1 MQHSGT
7 TPKPIGTAPK
17 KRRARSPAPP
27 REKKKKIREDRV
39 QRTERRRTRWFILPS
54 FLGVAVFFIAPFFVV
69 IYHSLIDNP
78 VTANFV
84 GLDNFFALLKNAAF
98 KRAATNTAAFSA
110 IAVPLAVILPLLFA
124 ILLMQKL
131 PLKSFFRTVLI
142 SPYMVPIASVVLI
155 WEVLFHYNGIV
166 NDWIVALGGEAIDW
180 FKSDYSQITIVILYL
195 WKNIGYNMI
204 LFMAALA
211 GIPRDILEAAQ
222 LDGAG
227 AMRTFWKIKL
237 PYLSS
242 TILFVTILS
251 LINSFKVFREVY
263 LLTGEYPYDSLYMLQ
278 HFMNNTFVSL
288 DYQKLSSAA
297 ILMAMVMIVIIGLL
311 FLADRFVGRDIEE

>member
-1 MQHSGT
+1 MQKAIQK
-7 TPKPIGTAPK
+7 KP
-17 KRRARSPAPP
+17 
-27 REKKKKIREDRV
+27 EKIRRD
-39 QRTERRRTRWFILPS
+39 RTEQREIRRTRWFIVPS
-54 FLGVAVFFIAPFFVV
+54 ALGVAVFFLAPFLVV
-69 IYHSLIDNP
+69 IYQSLIDNP
-78 VTANFV
+78 ITSNFV
-84 GLDNFFALLKNAAF
+84 WLDNYAALFRNGAFRMAA
-98 KRAATNTAAFSA
+98 KNTAIFTG
-110 IAVPLAVILPLLFA
+110 IAVPLAVVLPLLFA

-131 PLKSFFRTVLI
+131 PMKSLFRTVLI

-166 NDWIVALGGEAIDW
+166 NEWITALGGTPIDW
-180 FKSDYSQITIVILYL
+180 FKSDYSQLTIVLLYL

-211 GIPRDILEAAQ
+211 GIPREIVEAAE

-227 AMRTFWKIKL
+227 ALRTFFKIKL

-251 LINSFKVFREVY
+251 VINSFKVFREVY
-263 LLTGEYPYDSLYMLQ
+263 LLTGDYPYNSLYMLQ
-278 HFMNNTFVSL
+278 HFMNNTFTSL

-297 ILMAMVMIVIIGLL
+297 IVMAIVMCAIIGVL
-311 FLADRFVGRDIEE
+311 FFIDGKLGRDIEE

>member
-1 MQHSGT
+1 MQNT
-7 TPKPIGTAPK
+7 VKPVK
-17 KRRARSPAPP
+17 KRRPRPPEKSEAAHCRDRARQ
-27 REKKKKIREDRV
+27 REI
-39 QRTERRRTRWFILPS
+39 RRTRWFILPS
-54 FLGVAVFFIAPFFVV
+54 FLGVSIFFILPFFVV
-69 IYHSLIDNP
+69 IYQSLVANP
-78 VTANFV
+78 VNPVFV
-84 GLDNFFALLKNAAF
+84 GLDNYFAILKNIAF
-98 KRAATNTAAFSA
+98 RRAASNTAIFSA
-110 IAVPLAVILPLLFA
+110 IAVPLAVVIPLLFA

-131 PLKSFFRTVLI
+131 PLKSFFRAVLI
-142 SPYMVPIASVVLI
+142 SPYMVPIASIVLI
-155 WEVLFHYNGIV
+155 WEVLFHYNGMV
-166 NDWIVALGGEAIDW
+166 NEWITALGGEAIDW
-180 FKSDYSQITIVILYL
+180 FKSDYSQITIVLLYL

-211 GIPRDILEAAQ
+211 GIPRDIIEAAQ

-227 AMRTFWKIKL
+227 ALRTFFRIKL

-297 ILMAMVMIVIIGLL
+297 ILMAIVMVIIIGLL
-311 FLADRFVGRDIEE
+311 FLADARLGRDIEE

>member
-1 MQHSGT
+1 MQN
-7 TPKPIGTAPK
+7 AVNPK
-17 KRRARSPAPP
+17 KKRPSRARPP
-27 REKKKKIREDRV
+27 RKSEV
-39 QRTERRRTRWFILPS
+39 QRCQERARLREMRRTRWFLLPS
-54 FLGVAVFFIAPFFVV
+54 VLGVAVFFILPFFVV
-69 IYHSLIDNP
+69 IYYSLVDNP

-84 GLDNFFALLKNAAF
+84 GLDNFVQILRNTAF
-98 KRAATNTAAFSA
+98 RRAASNTASFSV

-155 WEVLFHYNGIV
+155 WEVLFHHNGMV
-166 NDWIVALGGEAIDW
+166 NEWIVALGGEAIDW
-180 FKSDYSQITIVILYL
+180 FKSDYSQVTIVLLYL

-211 GIPRDILEAAQ
+211 GIPKDILEAAQ

-227 AMRTFWKIKL
+227 ALRTFFRIKL

-297 ILMAMVMIVIIGLL
+297 ILMSIVMVIIIGLL
-311 FLADRFVGRDIEE
+311 FLADAKLGKDIEE

>member
-263 LLTGEYPYDSLYMLQ
+263 LLTGNYPYDSMYTLQ
-278 HFMNNTFVSL
+278 HFMNNTFSNFE
-288 DYQKLSSAA
+288 YPKLSTAA
-297 ILMAMVMIVIIGLL
+297 IVLCLIMIIIIALL
-311 FLADRFVGRDIEE
+311 LWVDNRAGRGIEE